1 VLIEYLLM
9 FASVGIAIFGLSLA
23 YRLYLQYPQ
32 LHTKIAASWPR
43 LHDLLVNKY
52 YVDELYDALFVNRIK
67 DLSAALMLFD
77 AKVIDGLGVDGAGW
91 LARVLSGFSMWW
103 DKWIVDGLVNFV
115 GKFARFLSQ
124 PIRMFQTGVF
134 SSYAVMILI
143 GLVILLAY
151 YGHHM
156 QVLVRSLR

>member
-1 VLIEYLLM
+1 MI
-9 FASVGIAIFGLSLA
+9 
-23 YRLYLQYPQ
+23 
-32 LHTKIAASWPR
+32 H
-43 LHDLLVNKY
+43 KY
-52 YVDELYDALFVNRIK
+52 YVDEIYDALFVNRIK
-67 DLSAALMLFD
+67 DLSTAFALFD

-91 LARVLSGFSMWW
+91 LARVLSSISMWW

-115 GKFARFLSQ
+115 GKFTRSLSH

-134 SSYAVMILI
+134 SSYAVFILI